1 MSDRGADLLF
11 YALLL
16 ILPLAGLIARRPPLG
31 QTLKMASAWI
41 GIFAIGLLVVSQRD
55 RLPDLFSDQ
64 RVSGGETRIRQDA
77 DGHFYAEAEIQGVMR
92 RMLVDSGATTTALSV
107 GTAKALGLDRNASPF
122 AALIQT
128 ANGRVAADTARVK
141 ELRVG
146 SIRMRDLG
154 VVVSPAFGDTDVLG
168 MNFLSR
174 LASWHVDGRT
184 LVMRATNDGAGS
196 KSTGSTTE

>member
-1 MSDRGADLLF
+1 MSDRGADMLF

-16 ILPLAGLIARRPPLG
+16 ILPLAGLIARRPPLA
-31 QTLKMASAWI
+31 QMLKMALAWI
-41 GIFAIGLLVVSQRD
+41 GIFAVGLLAVSQRD
-55 RLPDLFSDQ
+55 RLPNLFSDQ

-77 DGHFYAEAEIQGVMR
+77 DGHFYADAEIDGVKR
-92 RMLVDSGATTTALSV
+92 RMLIDSGATTTALSV
-107 GTAKALGLDRNASPF
+107 GTVKALGLSLNGSPF

-141 ELRVG
+141 ALSVG

-174 LASWHVDGRT
+174 LASWHVDGQT
-184 LVMRATNDGAGS
+184 LVMTATDATRRTS
-196 KSTGSTTE
+196 AE

>member
-1 MSDRGADLLF
+1 MSDRGVDMLF

-31 QTLKMASAWI
+31 QTLKMALAWV
-41 GIFAIGLLVVSQRD
+41 GIFAVGLLAVSQRD
-55 RLPDLFSDQ
+55 RLPNLFSDQ

-77 DGHFYAEAEIQGVMR
+77 DGHFYVEAEIDGVKR
-92 RMLVDSGATTTALSV
+92 RMLIDSGATTTALSV
-107 GTAKALGLDRNASPF
+107 GTAKALGLDLNESPF

-141 ELRVG
+141 ELSVG

-174 LASWHVDGRT
+174 LASWHVDGQT
-184 LVMRATNDGAGS
+184 LVMTATDDS
-196 KSTGSTTE
+196 RRTSTE

>member
-1 MSDRGADLLF
+1 MSDRGTDLLL
-11 YALLL
+11 YGLLL

-31 QTLKMASAWI
+31 QTVKMALAWV
-41 GIFAIGLLVVSQRD
+41 GIFAIGLLAVSQRD
-55 RLPDLFSDQ
+55 RLPNLFSDQ
-64 RVSGGETRIRQDA
+64 RVSGGETRIRQAA
-77 DGHFYAEAEIQGVMR
+77 DGHFYAEVEIEGLKR
-92 RMLVDSGATTTALSV
+92 RMLIDSGATTTALSV
-107 GTAKALGLDRNASPF
+107 GTAKALGLDLNASPF

-154 VVVSPAFGDTDVLG
+154 VVVSPAFGDMDVLG

-174 LASWHVDGRT
+174 LASWHVDGGT
-184 LVMRATNDGAGS
+184 LVMRATSDAHDRPS
-196 KSTGSTTE
+196 

>member
-1 MSDRGADLLF
+1 MSDRGADMLF

-16 ILPLAGLIARRPPLG
+16 ILPLAGLIARRPPLA
-31 QTLKMASAWI
+31 QTLKMALAWI
-41 GIFAIGLLVVSQRD
+41 GIFAVGLLAVSQRD
-55 RLPDLFSDQ
+55 RLPNLFSDQ

-77 DGHFYAEAEIQGVMR
+77 DGHFYADAEIDGVKR
-92 RMLVDSGATTTALSV
+92 RMLIDSGATTTALSV
-107 GTAKALGLDRNASPF
+107 GTAKALGLDLNESPF

-141 ELRVG
+141 ELSVG

-174 LASWHVDGRT
+174 LASWHVDGQT
-184 LVMRATNDGAGS
+184 LVMTATDDS
-196 KSTGSTTE
+196 RRTSTE

>member
-1 MSDRGADLLF
+1 MSDRGADMLF

-31 QTLKMASAWI
+31 QTLKMVLAWV
-41 GIFAIGLLVVSQRD
+41 GIFAVGLLAVSQRD
-55 RLPDLFSDQ
+55 RLPNLFSDQ

-77 DGHFYAEAEIQGVMR
+77 DGHFYADAEIDGVKR
-92 RMLVDSGATTTALSV
+92 RMLIDSGATTTALSV
-107 GTAKALGLDRNASPF
+107 GTAKALGLDLNESPF

-141 ELRVG
+141 ELSVG

-174 LASWHVDGRT
+174 LVSWHVDGQT
-184 LVMRATNDGAGS
+184 LVMTATDDS
-196 KSTGSTTE
+196 RKTSTE

>member
-1 MSDRGADLLF
+1 MSDRGVDLLL

-16 ILPLAGLIARRPPLG
+16 ILPLAALIARRPPLG
-31 QTLKMASAWI
+31 RTLKMALAWV
-41 GIFAIGLLVVSQRD
+41 GIFAVGLLAVSQRD

-64 RVSGGETRIRQDA
+64 RVSGGETRISQDA
-77 DGHFYAEAEIQGVMR
+77 DGHFYAEAEIDGVKR
-92 RMLVDSGATTTALSV
+92 RMLIDSGATTTALSV
-107 GTAKALGLDRNASPF
+107 DTAKALGLDLNASPF

-174 LASWHVDGRT
+174 LASWHVGGRT
-184 LVMRATNDGAGS
+184 LVMTATDAPS
-196 KSTGSTTE
+196 R

>member
-1 MSDRGADLLF
+1 MSDRGADLLL

-16 ILPLAGLIARRPPLG
+16 ILPLAGLVARRPPLG
-31 QTLKMASAWI
+31 STLKMALAWVS
-41 GIFAIGLLVVSQRD
+41 IFAIGLLAVSQRD

-64 RVSGGETRIRQDA
+64 RVSGGETRISQDA
-77 DGHFYAEAEIQGVMR
+77 DGHFYAEAEIDGVKR

-107 GTAKALGLDRNASPF
+107 DTARALGLDLNASPF

-184 LVMRATNDGAGS
+184 LVM
-196 KSTGSTTE
+196 TGTDAPSR

>member
-1 MSDRGADLLF
+1 MSDRGADILF

-31 QTLKMASAWI
+31 QTLKMALAWV
-41 GIFAIGLLVVSQRD
+41 GIFAVGLLAVSQRD
-55 RLPDLFSDQ
+55 RLPNLFSDQ

-77 DGHFYAEAEIQGVMR
+77 DGHFYVEAEIDGVKR
-92 RMLVDSGATTTALSV
+92 RMLIDSGATTTALSV
-107 GTAKALGLDRNASPF
+107 GTAKALGLDLNESPF

-141 ELRVG
+141 ELSVG

-174 LASWHVDGRT
+174 LASWHVDGQT
-184 LVMRATNDGAGS
+184 LVMTATDDS
-196 KSTGSTTE
+196 RKTSTE

>member
-1 MSDRGADLLF
+1 MSDRGVDMLF

-31 QTLKMASAWI
+31 QTLKMALAWV
-41 GIFAIGLLVVSQRD
+41 GIFAVGLLAVSQRD
-55 RLPDLFSDQ
+55 RLPNLFSDQ

-77 DGHFYAEAEIQGVMR
+77 DGHFYADAEIDGVKR
-92 RMLVDSGATTTALSV
+92 RMLIDSGATTTALSV
-107 GTAKALGLDRNASPF
+107 GTAKALRLDLNGSPF

-141 ELRVG
+141 ELSVG
-146 SIRMRDLG
+146 SIRMHDLG

-174 LASWHVDGRT
+174 LVSWHVDGQT
-184 LVMRATNDGAGS
+184 LVMTATNSGG
-196 KSTGSTTE
+196 KTSTK

>member
-1 MSDRGADLLF
+1 MSDRGADMLF

-31 QTLKMASAWI
+31 QTLKMALAWV
-41 GIFAIGLLVVSQRD
+41 GIFAVGLLAVSQRD
-55 RLPDLFSDQ
+55 RLPNLFSDQ

-77 DGHFYAEAEIQGVMR
+77 DGHFYAEAEIDGLKR
-92 RMLVDSGATTTALSV
+92 RMLIDSGATTTALSV
-107 GTAKALGLDRNASPF
+107 GTAKALGLDLNGSPF

-141 ELRVG
+141 ELSVG

-174 LASWHVDGRT
+174 LASWHVDGQT
-184 LVMRATNDGAGS
+184 LVMTATNSGG
-196 KSTGSTTE
+196 KTPTR

>member
-1 MSDRGADLLF
+1 MSDRGADMLF

-31 QTLKMASAWI
+31 QTLKMALAWV
-41 GIFAIGLLVVSQRD
+41 GIFAVGLLAVSQRD
-55 RLPDLFSDQ
+55 RLPNLFSDQ

-77 DGHFYAEAEIQGVMR
+77 DGHFYADAEIDGVKR
-92 RMLVDSGATTTALSV
+92 RMLIDSGATTTALSV
-107 GTAKALGLDRNASPF
+107 GTAKALGLDLNGSSF

-141 ELRVG
+141 ELSVG

-174 LASWHVDGRT
+174 LASWHVDGQT
-184 LVMRATNDGAGS
+184 LVMTATDDS
-196 KSTGSTTE
+196 RRTSTE

>member
-1 MSDRGADLLF
+1 MSDRGADMLF

-31 QTLKMASAWI
+31 QTLKMALAWV
-41 GIFAIGLLVVSQRD
+41 GIFAVGLLAVSQRD
-55 RLPDLFSDQ
+55 RLPNLFSDQ

-77 DGHFYAEAEIQGVMR
+77 DGHFYVEAEIDGVKR
-92 RMLVDSGATTTALSV
+92 RMLIDSGATTTALSV
-107 GTAKALGLDRNASPF
+107 GTAKALGLDLNESPF

-141 ELRVG
+141 ELSVG

-174 LASWHVDGRT
+174 LASWHVDGQT
-184 LVMRATNDGAGS
+184 LVMTATDDS
-196 KSTGSTTE
+196 RKTSTE

>member
-1 MSDRGADLLF
+1 MSDRGADMLF

-16 ILPLAGLIARRPPLG
+16 ILPLAGLIARRPPLA
-31 QTLKMASAWI
+31 QTLKMALAWI
-41 GIFAIGLLVVSQRD
+41 GIFAVGLLAVSQRD
-55 RLPDLFSDQ
+55 RLPNLFSDQ

-77 DGHFYAEAEIQGVMR
+77 DGHFYAEVEIDGVKR
-92 RMLVDSGATTTALSV
+92 RMLIDSGATTTALSV
-107 GTAKALGLDRNASPF
+107 GTAKALGLDLNESPF

-141 ELRVG
+141 ELSVG

-174 LASWHVDGRT
+174 LASWHVDGQT
-184 LVMRATNDGAGS
+184 LVMTATDDS
-196 KSTGSTTE
+196 RRTSTE

>member
-1 MSDRGADLLF
+1 MLF

-31 QTLKMASAWI
+31 QTLKMALAWV
-41 GIFAIGLLVVSQRD
+41 GIFAVGLLAVSQRD
-55 RLPDLFSDQ
+55 RLPNLFSDQ

-77 DGHFYAEAEIQGVMR
+77 DGHFYADAEIDGVKR
-92 RMLVDSGATTTALSV
+92 RMLIDSGATTTALSV
-107 GTAKALGLDRNASPF
+107 GTAKALRLDLNGSPF

-141 ELRVG
+141 ELSVG
-146 SIRMRDLG
+146 SIRMHDLG

-174 LASWHVDGRT
+174 LVSWHVDGQT
-184 LVMRATNDGAGS
+184 LVMTATNSGG
-196 KSTGSTTE
+196 KTSTK

>member
-1 MSDRGADLLF
+1 MSDRGADLFF

-16 ILPLAGLIARRPPLG
+16 ILPLAGLIARRPPLK
-31 QTLKMASAWI
+31 QTVKMALAWI
-41 GIFAIGLLVVSQRD
+41 GIFAVGLLAVSQRD
-55 RLPDLFSDQ
+55 RLPGIFSDQ
-64 RVSGGETRIRQDA
+64 RTSGGETRIRQDP
-77 DGHFYAEAEIQGVMR
+77 DGHFYAEVEIEGVSR

-107 GTAKALGLDRNASPF
+107 GTAKALGLDLNANPF

-141 ELRVG
+141 EVRVG
-146 SIRMRDLG
+146 SIRMHDLG

-184 LVMRATNDGAGS
+184 LVMTATDSGAAPPA
-196 KSTGSTTE
+196 E

>member
-1 MSDRGADLLF
+1 MSDRGADMLF

-31 QTLKMASAWI
+31 QTLKMVLAWV
-41 GIFAIGLLVVSQRD
+41 GIFAVGLLAVSQRD
-55 RLPDLFSDQ
+55 RLPNLFSDQ
-64 RVSGGETRIRQDA
+64 RVSGGETRIRQDL
-77 DGHFYAEAEIQGVMR
+77 DGHFYAEAEIDGVKR
-92 RMLVDSGATTTALSV
+92 RMLIDSGATTTALSV
-107 GTAKALGLDRNASPF
+107 GTAKALGLDLNGSPF

-141 ELRVG
+141 ELSVG

-174 LASWHVDGRT
+174 LASWHVDGQT
-184 LVMRATNDGAGS
+184 LVMTATDATRRTS
-196 KSTGSTTE
+196 AE